1 MNAERSPAADTYR
14 ATAFA
19 DARPELAAPGATQ
32 ERLEHLRE
40 HGFVIVTDFVGS
52 PWIPILREAGRRV
65 TEACASANGYRKID
79 CSKGYVHRT
88 GDDEPWA
95 IRGPIHPAFEEP
107 GLPSSSVLGSSSTSS
122 PPGVTGSAP
131 RTW

>member
-1 MNAERSPAADTYR
+1 MNAERSPAAGTYR

-19 DARPELAAPGATQ
+19 DAKPELAAPGATQ

-40 HGFVIVTDFVGS
+40 HGFVIVTDFVDS

-65 TEACASANGYRKID
+65 TEACAPANGYRKID

-95 IRGPIHPAFEEP
+95 IRGLLHPASRSP
-107 GLPSSSVLGSSSTSS
+107 ALPSSSVLGSSSTSS

>member
-1 MNAERSPAADTYR
+1 MSTEQSPAGSYR

-19 DARPELAAPGATQ
+19 DAKREHAAPGATPA
-32 ERLEHLRE
+32 RLNYLRE
-40 HGFVIVTDFVGS
+40 HEFVIVTDFVGS

-65 TEACASANGYRKID
+65 TEACAPANGYRRID

-95 IRGPIHPAFEEP
+95 IRGIIHPAFEEP
-107 GLPSSSVLGSSSTSS
+107 ALPSSSRPRSSSTSS
-122 PPGVTGSAP
+122 PPGATGSVP
-131 RTW
+131 RTWR